1 MPFLTLIISGIN
13 KFERERDEFKTG
25 WPSGLRRWI
34 KAPISSGA
42 WVRIPLQ
49 SNCFVIIPP
58 VSSNFMCLV
67 RDIKACFR
75 REHRAPTVFSNPSLT
90 EICSTKS

>member
-1 MPFLTLIISGIN
+1 MVGVHKGPSKTSLSFLYLGLLYFYPFEVMFHITLIAV
-13 KFERERDEFKTG
+13 RVFKTG

-49 SNCFVIIPP
+49 SIF
-58 VSSNFMCLV
+58 FDFAKL
-67 RDIKACFR
+67 R
-75 REHRAPTVFSNPSLT
+75 RTVAP
-90 EICSTKS
+90 